1 MRAVDGFDFFRTAI
15 ALRAFVLVQRH
26 RAASWK
32 GANRR
37 VYHVRILAIGRVL
50 DSARVEISRVAGG
63 AILQGLVDRKS
74 GAEAP
79 LSMPTV
85 ARQEFV
91 VRETG
96 GRTGGVLYL
105 VATPIGNLEDITL
118 RALRILREA
127 DQIAAEDTRHTQK
140 LLTHYEIS
148 RPLVS
153 YHEHNEVTRA
163 PELIVALEQGA
174 KIALVSDAGMPLVSD
189 PGHRLVALCLRHH
202 VPVVPVPGPSASL
215 TALAAS
221 GLPNEEFLFVGFL
234 PPRSGERRRALE
246 RLRIEDR
253 TLILYE
259 APHRIAECVADA
271 REILG
276 DRPACLAREITK
288 VHEEFRRGKLSEI
301 EESLRD
307 RPAKG
312 EITLL
317 IGAGEAGAGAGLD
330 SSQGLAERVE
340 ELMRQAKLDRK
351 EALKLAA
358 KERGMT
364 RREAYERVVQEKGDA
379 EEEAK

>member
-1 MRAVDGFDFFRTAI
+1 M
-15 ALRAFVLVQRH
+15 
-26 RAASWK
+26 
-32 GANRR
+32 
-37 VYHVRILAIGRVL
+37 L
-50 DSARVEISRVAGG
+50 DSARERLDLSEQA
-63 AILQGLVDRKS
+63 KS
-74 GAEAP
+74 ATA
-79 LSMPTV
+79 S
-85 ARQEFV
+85 
-91 VRETG
+91 
-96 GRTGGVLYL
+96 GGVLYL

-118 RALRILREA
+118 RALRVLREA

-140 LLTHYEIS
+140 LLSHYEIS

-153 YHEHNEVTRA
+153 YHEHNEMTRA
-163 PELIVALEQGA
+163 PELLIALEQGA

-189 PGHRLVALCLRHH
+189 PGHRLVALCVRHH
-202 VPVVPVPGPSASL
+202 IAVVPVPGASAAL

-234 PPRSGERRRALE
+234 PQRSGERRRALE

-301 EESLRD
+301 EETLRE

-317 IGAGEAGAGAGLD
+317 IGAGEATAGGGVD
-330 SSQGLAERVE
+330 SSQGLAERVD

-358 KERGMT
+358 KERGLT
-364 RREAYERVVQEKGDA
+364 RREAYERVV
-379 EEEAK
+379 EERQGEGEE